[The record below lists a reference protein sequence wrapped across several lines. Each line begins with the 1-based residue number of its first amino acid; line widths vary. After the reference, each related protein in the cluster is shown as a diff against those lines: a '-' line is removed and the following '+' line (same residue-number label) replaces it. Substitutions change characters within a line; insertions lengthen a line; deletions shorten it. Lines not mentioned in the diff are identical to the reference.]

1 MNFQGVYVGIFF
13 LDFKD
18 RYTERVRV
26 RVRFKPS
33 QQSIIPD
40 PNLAFCSNVKCTI
53 TMEDEGRREKRGQ
66 ESESVW
72 GREGP
77 AG

>member
-1 MNFQGVYVGIFF
+1 MNFRGVYVGIFF

-18 RYTERVRV
+18 RCTERV

-33 QQSIIPD
+33 QQSITPD
-40 PNLAFCSNVKCTI
+40 PNVAFCSDVKCTI